1 MVLPSIIMN
10 HLYHNKSNFKQV
22 LPSSE
27 RGQSAAADSHALQEI
42 IDVLKEPFQ
51 TSCDT
56 CNGLGFVKSGQNCHT
71 CDGSG
76 KVIDNCFK

>member
-1 MVLPSIIMN
+1 MN
-10 HLYHNKSNFKQV
+10 HLYHNHHNKSAIKQIH
-22 LPSSE
+22 PASKGSE
-27 RGQSAAADSHALQEI
+27 YAVADSRALQEI
-42 IDVLKEPFQ
+42 IDILKEPFQ

-56 CNGLGFVKSGQNCHT
+56 CNGLGFVKSGQNCQT